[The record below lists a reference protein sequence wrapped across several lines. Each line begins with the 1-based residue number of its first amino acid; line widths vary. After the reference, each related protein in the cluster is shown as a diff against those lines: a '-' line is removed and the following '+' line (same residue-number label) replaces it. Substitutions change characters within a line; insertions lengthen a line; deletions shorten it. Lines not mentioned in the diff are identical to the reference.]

1 MKINTFAF
9 QFLAD
14 RLKLKNHPK
23 DKHKTKTKMTVQSKL
38 LFILIG
44 DDKTGKTNLQKYLI
58 KELCNQ
64 SYDKLPVNV
73 SFNITHP
80 EIKKKFRNISFGNRS
95 YQEKRSDYGSVDNY
109 FEQHFKAADICIV
122 SSHLVESDIEQM
134 ILNGKKQYYNVIG
147 VFFSNSIKSNS
158 TLNSQISLLNWNER
172 LYIENPTIENHEED
186 LIKAQL
192 KSIASN
198 FVYSL
203 INRTNAL

>member
-1 MKINTFAF
+1 
-9 QFLAD
+9 
-14 RLKLKNHPK
+14 
-23 DKHKTKTKMTVQSKL
+23 MTVQSKL

-134 ILNGKKQYYNVIG
+134 ILNGKKRYYNVIG
-147 VFFSNSIKSNS
+147 VFFSNSIKSS
-158 TLNSQISLLNWNER
+158 SALNSQISLLNWNER

-192 KSIASN
+192 KTIATN
-198 FVYSL
+198 FVHSL